1 MTLDELLTELVKRK
15 GSDLHLKVGRPPLMR
30 LAGKI
35 VPTEFDK
42 ISPDTIKALVYP
54 IMNQFQV
61 QKFEENWELDFS
73 YSLKEVARFRVN
85 AFFQKGFIGAVFRMI
100 PLKIPTADEL
110 GLPPILK
117 DLAMKNQGLILVTGP
132 TGSGKTTTLAAMM
145 NHINANR
152 QAHIV
157 TVEDPIEFV
166 YKDNQS
172 AINQREI
179 GQDTKNFGEAL
190 KHVLR
195 QDPDVILVGEMRDV
209 ETISIAI
216 TAAETGHL
224 VFSTLHTN
232 DATQTIDRVVDSFP
246 AEQQQQVRLQ
256 LAMCLQG
263 VVSQRLVRRADG
275 QGRAAALEIMINS
288 PTIKKMIEEANTSQI
303 KKSIESSVTYYR
315 MQTLNQSLVALVHN
329 QIVSEEEAM
338 AVSNNQE
345 EFKLN
350 LKGIF
355 ASSPMDRSGGQYY
368 EE

>member
-1 MTLDELLTELVKRK
+1 MTLDELLAELVKRK

-30 LAGKI
+30 IAGKI
-35 VPTEFDK
+35 VPTEYEK
-42 ISPDTIKALVYP
+42 ISPDDMKGLLYP
-54 IMNQFQV
+54 VMNAYQI
-61 QKFEENWELDFS
+61 QKFESEWELDSS
-73 YSLKEVARFRVN
+73 YSLKDVARFRVN
-85 AFFQKGFIGAVFRMI
+85 AFYQKGMLGAVLRTI
-100 PLKIPTADEL
+100 PLKIPTVDEL
-110 GLPPILK
+110 GLPPVIK
-117 DLAMKNQGLILVTGP
+117 DLALKNQGLILVTGP

-152 QAHIV
+152 QCHVMTA
-157 TVEDPIEFV
+157 EDPIEFV

-172 AINQREI
+172 VINQREI
-179 GQDTKNFGEAL
+179 GQDSRSFAEAL

-195 QDPDVILVGEMRDV
+195 QDPDVILVGEMRDL
-209 ETISIAI
+209 ETIGVAI

-232 DATQTIDRVVDSFP
+232 DATQTIDRVIDTFS
-246 AEQQQQVRLQ
+246 AGQQQQVRLQ

-263 VVSQRLVRRADG
+263 VISQRLVRRADG

-338 AVSNNQE
+338 AASNNQE

-355 ASSPMDRSGGQYY
+355 ASSPMDRGGGQYY